1 MTSVEIRKSKSE
13 RLWSI
18 AGPLLGVVALAFT
31 SSAYVGL
38 LALAVVAAGVAI
50 FSGNL
55 NQFVRDTYAALYDEA
70 SNSRA
75 ELMELA
81 IIFLIL
87 VEILLAL
94 VRV

>member
-55 NQFVRDTYAALYDEA
+55 NQFVRD
-70 SNSRA
+70 RP
-75 ELMELA
+75 
-81 IIFLIL
+81 
-87 VEILLAL
+87 VVLAL
-94 VRV
+94 GESGVSIKQGYVQRNVSMR